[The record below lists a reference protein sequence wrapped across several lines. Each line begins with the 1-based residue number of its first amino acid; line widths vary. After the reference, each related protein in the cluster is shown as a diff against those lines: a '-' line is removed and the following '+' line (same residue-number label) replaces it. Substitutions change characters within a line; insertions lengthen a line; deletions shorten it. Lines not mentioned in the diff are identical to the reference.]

1 MDKRYLR
8 LRYAAI
14 KRYGAK
20 MWTVAEGWMEFSTT
34 FVVSCGLCEHLTA
47 FDGDYPFIV
56 ELSSGTK
63 FLMYMHDYGI
73 ESGQEALSTQGE
85 IANDKAEPD
94 LAYVKRNIG
103 RLNG

>member
-14 KRYGAK
+14 KSYGAHL
-20 MWTVAEGWMEFSTT
+20 WTVAEGWIEFNTT
-34 FVVSCGLCEHLTA
+34 FIVSCRLCEHLVP
-47 FDGDYPFIV
+47 FDGDYPFVV

-63 FLMYMHDYGI
+63 FLMYLHEYGV
-73 ESGQEALSTQGE
+73 EPRQQALCTAGEEANEL
-85 IANDKAEPD
+85 AEPD

-103 RLNG
+103 KLNG